1 MAQWKKHEF
10 LLINK
15 SVTLSLLIDKTKT
28 IKIILHKIISYAPS
42 GIFSDQMILEKSE
55 PWELLAWKLAVRLI
69 LGTQYHWSGFSKN
82 KPK

>member
-1 MAQWKKHEF
+1 MNF
-10 LLINK
+10 YLLT
-15 SVTLSLLIDKTKT
+15 SHLPSLSLLIDKTKT

-69 LGTQYHWSGFSKN
+69 LGTQYH
-82 KPK
+82 